1 MIQPADVLVENSNAC
16 FIRNGFLIYCTIL
29 ESNQNYMLACPA
41 CRRQR
46 MLVQCTNI
54 YKKDLNI

>member
-1 MIQPADVLVENSNAC
+1 MIQPADVLVENSIAF

-29 ESNQNYMLACPA
+29 ESNQNYM
-41 CRRQR
+41 RHETTSEDV
-46 MLVQCTNI
+46 VQCTNI